1 MVLFVVATPIGNL
14 KDLSERAKEVIKEAD
29 LVVCESR
36 ERALKILNFLG
47 LKKRLIYMPPPREKD
62 LARKIAEEIK
72 NENLKAVFLVSAG
85 TPGLSDPGSFL
96 VRECREIGVPV
107 IPVPGPSALSSAVSV
122 SGIPIQRVLF
132 LGFLPKKGRKS
143 FLSKVKDALDK
154 LPFSLSVVIFESPH
168 RISETLNDIQDVFGD
183 INLLLAREMTKVHE
197 EYIFGNVDF
206 VKRMIEKKGKLKGE
220 ITLVLE
226 LTKFGAD

>member
-29 LVVCESR
+29 LVVCESK

-47 LKKRLIYMPPPREKD
+47 LKKRLIYMPAPREKD

-72 NENLKAVFLVSAG
+72 NENLKAVLLVSAG

-132 LGFLPKKGRKS
+132 LGFLPKKGRKNY
-143 FLSKVKDALDK
+143 LSKVKDTLDK

-168 RISETLNDIQDVFGD
+168 RISETLNDIQDIFGD

-197 EYIFGNVDF
+197 EYIFGNIDS

>member
-132 LGFLPKKGRKS
+132 LGFLPKKGRKN

-154 LPFSLSVVIFESPH
+154 FPFSLSVVIFESPH

-197 EYIFGNVDF
+197 EYIFGNVDS

>member
-29 LVVCESR
+29 LVVCESK

-47 LKKRLIYMPPPREKD
+47 LKKRLIYMPAPREKD

-72 NENLKAVFLVSAG
+72 NENLKAVLLVSAG

-96 VRECREIGVPV
+96 VRECRERRIPV

-132 LGFLPKKGRKS
+132 LGFLPKKGRKN

>member
-14 KDLSERAKEVIKEAD
+14 KDLSERAKEVIRD
-29 LVVCESR
+29 VDVIICESK

-47 LKKRLIYMPPPREKD
+47 LKKRLIYMPAPREKD

-72 NENLKAVFLVSAG
+72 NENLKAVLLVSAG

-132 LGFLPKKGRKS
+132 LGFLPKKGRKNY
-143 FLSKVKDALDK
+143 LSKVKDALDK

-197 EYIFGNVDF
+197 EYIFGNVDS

>member
-47 LKKRLIYMPPPREKD
+47 LKKRLIYMPAPREKD

-72 NENLKAVFLVSAG
+72 NENLKAVLLVSAG

-132 LGFLPKKGRKS
+132 LGFLPKKGRKN

-183 INLLLAREMTKVHE
+183 INLFLAREMTKVHE
-197 EYIFGNVDF
+197 EYIFGNVDS

>member
-36 ERALKILNFLG
+36 EKGLKILNFLG
-47 LKKRLIYMPPPREKD
+47 LKKRLIYMPAPREKD

-72 NENLKAVFLVSAG
+72 NENLKAVLLVSA
-85 TPGLSDPGSFL
+85 
-96 VRECREIGVPV
+96 V

-132 LGFLPKKGRKS
+132 LGFLPKKGRKN

-168 RISETLNDIQDVFGD
+168 RISDTLNDIQDVFGD
-183 INLLLAREMTKVHE
+183 INLLLAREMTKIHE

>member
-36 ERALKILNFLG
+36 EKGLKILNFLG
-47 LKKRLIYMPPPREKD
+47 LKKRLIYMPAPREKD

-72 NENLKAVFLVSAG
+72 NENLKAVLLVSAG

-132 LGFLPKKGRKS
+132 LGFLPKKGRKNY
-143 FLSKVKDALDK
+143 LSKVKDALDK
-154 LPFSLSVVIFESPH
+154 FPFSLSVVIFESPH
-168 RISETLNDIQDVFGD
+168 RISETLNDIQDIFGD

-197 EYIFGNVDF
+197 EYIFGNIDS

>member
-36 ERALKILNFLG
+36 EKGLKILNFLG
-47 LKKRLIYMPPPREKD
+47 LKKRLIYMPAPREKD
-62 LARKIAEEIK
+62 LAQKIAEEIK
-72 NENLKAVFLVSAG
+72 NENLKAVLLVSAG

-96 VRECREIGVPV
+96 VRECRERRIPV

-132 LGFLPKKGRKS
+132 LGFLPKKGRKN

-154 LPFSLSVVIFESPH
+154 FPFSLSVVIFESPH

-197 EYIFGNVDF
+197 EYIFGNVDS
-206 VKRMIEKKGKLKGE
+206 VKRIIEKKGKLKGE

>member
-1 MVLFVVATPIGNL
+1 
-14 KDLSERAKEVIKEAD
+14 
-29 LVVCESR
+29 
-36 ERALKILNFLG
+36 
-47 LKKRLIYMPPPREKD
+47 MPAPREKD

-72 NENLKAVFLVSAG
+72 NENLKAVLLVSAG

-122 SGIPIQRVLF
+122 SGIPLQRVLF
-132 LGFLPKKGRKS
+132 LGFLPKKGRKN

-183 INLLLAREMTKVHE
+183 INLFLAREMTKVHE

-220 ITLVLE
+220 VTLVLE

>member
-1 MVLFVVATPIGNL
+1 MVLFVVATPIGNI

-29 LVVCESR
+29 LVICESK

-47 LKKRLIYMPPPREKD
+47 LKKRMFYMPAPREKD

-72 NENLKAVFLVSAG
+72 NENLKAVLLVSAG

-107 IPVPGPSALSSAVSV
+107 IPVPGPSALSSAVSI

-197 EYIFGNVDF
+197 EYIFGNIDS

>member
-1 MVLFVVATPIGNL
+1 MVLFIVATPIGNL

-29 LVVCESR
+29 LIICESK
-36 ERALKILNFLG
+36 EKGLKILNFLG
-47 LKKRLIYMPPPREKD
+47 LKKRMIYMPAPREKD

-72 NENLKAVFLVSAG
+72 NEDLKAVLLVSAG

-132 LGFLPKKGRKS
+132 LGFLPKKGRKN

-154 LPFSLSVVIFESPH
+154 FPFSLSVVIFESPH

-197 EYIFGNVDF
+197 EYIFGDVDS

>member
-14 KDLSERAKEVIKEAD
+14 KDLSERAKEVIKDAD
-29 LVVCESR
+29 LVVCESK

-47 LKKRLIYMPPPREKD
+47 LKKRLIYMPAPREKE
-62 LARKIAEEIK
+62 LARKIAEKIK
-72 NENLKAVFLVSAG
+72 NENLKAVLLVSAG

-132 LGFLPKKGRKS
+132 LGFLPKKGRKN

-183 INLLLAREMTKVHE
+183 INLFLAREMTKVHE
-197 EYIFGNVDF
+197 EYIFGNVDS
-206 VKRMIEKKGKLKGE
+206 VKRVIEKKGKLKGE

>member
-29 LVVCESR
+29 LLVCESR
-36 ERALKILNFLG
+36 EKGLNILNFLG
-47 LKKRLIYMPPPREKD
+47 LKKRLIYMPAPREKD

-72 NENLKAVFLVSAG
+72 NENLKAVLLVSAG

-96 VRECREIGVPV
+96 VRECRGIGVPV

-132 LGFLPKKGRKS
+132 LGFLPKKGRKNY
-143 FLSKVKDALDK
+143 LSKVKDALDK
-154 LPFSLSVVIFESPH
+154 LPFSLSVVIFESPY

-197 EYIFGNVDF
+197 EYIFGNVDS

-226 LTKFGAD
+226 LTKLGAD

>member
-36 ERALKILNFLG
+36 EKGLKILNFLG
-47 LKKRLIYMPPPREKD
+47 LKKRLIYMPAPREKD

-72 NENLKAVFLVSAG
+72 NENLKAVLLVSAG

-96 VRECREIGVPV
+96 VRECRERRIPV

-132 LGFLPKKGRKS
+132 LGFLPKKGRKN

-154 LPFSLSVVIFESPH
+154 FPFSLSVVIFESPH

-197 EYIFGNVDF
+197 EYIFGNVDS
-206 VKRMIEKKGKLKGE
+206 VKRIIEKKGKLKGE